1 LGSKALRHFDRSQRS
16 AGLCYAFAA
25 LAKPVATLLWHQGCC
40 RAKPAVAPA
49 ETSEAV
55 MTECLRRCCSHCRSD
70 AASPADRPSVSAGF
84 NISARALI
92 PALVA
97 MLTACT
103 PTPPPPFSGYVEVEP
118 TRIAAPIAGR
128 LTQLAVE
135 RGAQVLAGAAL
146 FTLEQDSEAAALRE
160 SQSRA
165 DRATAAARDLSTGQR
180 PDEIAATQAAV
191 DAAQAALAKSDDELK
206 RQRELVGQGFVSP
219 AAIAVAQSARDAD
232 AARLRAAQAQLRVA
246 RLGGRVEARSAA
258 TAEAAAASEVVA
270 QSRWRLAQKTV
281 VAPVSARVDDSYF
294 RVGEWV
300 AAGAAVVALIE
311 PGAIRLRFF
320 VPESRLG
327 EVAVGARV
335 KVGCDGCPAGL
346 HALVSFV
353 ATEAEFTPPVI
364 YSRGSREKLVFRV
377 EAKPDAAD
385 RLRLRP
391 GQPVDVVAERP

>member
-1 LGSKALRHFDRSQRS
+1 LASLDFS
-16 AGLCYAFAA
+16 AS
-25 LAKPVATLLWHQGCC
+25 
-40 RAKPAVAPA
+40 APA
-49 ETSEAV
+49 K
-55 MTECLRRCCSHCRSD
+55 
-70 AASPADRPSVSAGF
+70 
-84 NISARALI
+84 I
-92 PALVA
+92 PALCA
-97 MLTACT
+97 LFATLTACT

-118 TRIAAPIAGR
+118 TRVAAPIAGR

-146 FTLEQDSEAAALRE
+146 FTLEQDSEAAAVRE
-160 SQSRA
+160 SQARA
-165 DRATAAARDLSTGQR
+165 ERATAAARDLSTGAR

-206 RQRELVGQGFVSP
+206 RQRELVGQGFVSA

-281 VAPVSARVDDSYF
+281 VAPVSARVDDSYY

-300 AAGAAVVALIE
+300 AAGAAVVALVE

-335 KVGCDGCPAGL
+335 KVGCDGCPDGL
-346 HALVSFV
+346 HAQVSFV

-391 GQPVDVVAERP
+391 GQPVDVVAERL